1 MLTIG
6 DASEAHIQKGAAALL
21 LVAAGASCLALPVG
35 DPASVRMAL
44 AAILLIGSA
53 AEMILVERGRSWL
66 DFAAPV
72 SFVAAA
78 VLLLLPV
85 SSSAFSIFILVG
97 GALLVRGVLE
107 AIAYLRGAW
116 EGRINAIALGK
127 AGAALIA
134 ALLFWYAADTSALW
148 EAAFDWPVRTVRLLA
163 VWTGLYLALIGVL
176 HLVEPFLPIHKWR
189 ESR

>member
-1 MLTIG
+1 MLTIRR
-6 DASEAHIQKGAAALL
+6 ASEANILKVAAALL
-21 LVAAGASCLALPVG
+21 LIVLGVSCLALPVS

-53 AEMILVERGRSWL
+53 AEMILVKRGRSWL
-66 DFAAPV
+66 DFVAPGA
-72 SFVAAA
+72 FAAAA
-78 VLLLLPV
+78 VLLLLPA
-85 SSSAFSIFILVG
+85 STSAFSIFILVG

-116 EGRINAIALGK
+116 EGRINVIAISK
-127 AGAALIA
+127 AGAALIG

-176 HLVEPFLPIHKWR
+176 HLVEPFLTKRKWQ
-189 ESR
+189 E

>member
-1 MLTIG
+1 MLTIRR
-6 DASEAHIQKGAAALL
+6 ASEAHIQKGAAALL
-21 LVAAGASCLALPVG
+21 LIALGVSCLALPVS

-44 AAILLIGSA
+44 AAILLIGSV
-53 AEMILVERGRSWL
+53 AETILVKQSRSWL
-66 DFAAPV
+66 DFAAPGA
-72 SFVAAA
+72 FAAAA

-85 SSSAFSIFILVG
+85 STSSFSIFILVG
-97 GALLVRGVLE
+97 GALLVRAVFD

-116 EGRINAIALGK
+116 EGRINVIAITK

-163 VWTGLYLALIGVL
+163 VWTGLYIALIGIL
-176 HLVEPFLPIHKWR
+176 HLVEPFLTTRKWQ
-189 ESR
+189 E